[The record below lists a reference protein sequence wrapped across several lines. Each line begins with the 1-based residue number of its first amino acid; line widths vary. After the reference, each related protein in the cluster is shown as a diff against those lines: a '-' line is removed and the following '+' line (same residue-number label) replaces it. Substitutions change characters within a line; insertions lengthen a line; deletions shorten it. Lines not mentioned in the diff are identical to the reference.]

1 MELRHILTQKRLRLP
16 TAFFELETNQY
27 IMVNRI
33 IESVLID
40 TIPQSQR
47 PEIIAYWHVII

>member
-16 TAFFELETNQY
+16 TSFFELETNQY
-27 IMVNRI
+27 IVVNRI

-47 PEIIAYWHVII
+47 PEIIAY

>member
-27 IMVNRI
+27 IVVNRI

-47 PEIIAYWHVII
+47 PEIIAY